1 MPNVIVGPVLT
12 ENCHFYFS
20 LSELMGPGD
29 PPRGVVSHTNRPH
42 SLVSTQT
49 NYNKK
54 PHIHLILLFEENNVR
69 PFMLLNYAV
78 YAS

>member
-1 MPNVIVGPVLT
+1 MSNVIVGQT
-12 ENCHFYFS
+12 TAENCDFYFFS
-20 LSELMGPGD
+20 LEIMGLGTLPG
-29 PPRGVVSHTNRPH
+29 RVVSHTNRAH

-49 NYNKK
+49 TYNKK